1 MITRKAMII
10 VLLVACAIPA
20 TAEYSVTEIDLL
32 GMSGLQFNGAGPLL
46 IEIDEARNRLVTAN
60 TISSS
65 VSLIDCA
72 TREVVNIPI
81 AGRAFQH
88 LKSEALTIA
97 AATGR
102 IYLVGTKCFYIVDP
116 DEESS
121 LQIPTGVQFESIA
134 VDEKSGNVF
143 IAGRESS
150 KLGFYEASSGR
161 LRMLDWLESEE
172 ELINLNATPP
182 PPIRKVVA
190 DASLGCIVA
199 VDGLDPTISVFDGTT
214 GARKKS
220 RPLVLSAGGRWHL
233 GGYNET
239 NHHLYIV
246 VETAE
251 RKVIEAARI
260 DVVSGED
267 LIVPLP
273 GFTEGVGITY
283 NATRQEVYVP
293 YDNHPSV
300 HVVDFGHGGELHEI
314 KVPAYGNDGSA
325 VDAENDILYISSW
338 AHGEIDVIDLKARKL
353 VKRHPG
359 LGIIPHMFSLVF
371 NPGSGLVY
379 FPKGATAVN
388 GTFGSAISAFDPS
401 TGTLSKIHT
410 GWAPIDL
417 IEVPTRGSFLV
428 FNSEDEFAEVKADG
442 RCDLHRLPFDYP
454 IGAIDI
460 PEGDVYLSYG
470 PHQTY
475 WPTVYIWDAKNGVLT
490 IDANDL
496 GTYDRRIPRQAQQM
510 VLDRNGAL
518 YFTQNSWGRE
528 EQFVGVLTDQVRL
541 FNPNQ
546 RLRLVDEV
554 ERETTQRIL
563 RYDEASH
570 LLYLVRVGERD
581 QDPSVLQVLEPDS
594 GRVVRRMEVGR
605 TATDLA
611 FDDDKIYVAN
621 FDSGTLSAVDKSD
634 YSITE
639 VEAGKQ
645 PLKLCAF
652 GGTVYAID
660 HAGNSLV
667 EVGEPS
673 RGIPAEGRPDNIFV
687 WNGRLVITSHS
698 SDRLQVTSFDP
709 GSGTFEVLHTFEYPY
724 GDTRFDSVNVSFY
737 LRGQFGDALYSITRG
752 KADSSGRLW
761 ISDFLS
767 GRVFILSRNR

>member
-1 MITRKAMII
+1 MITRRGTII
-10 VLLVACAIPA
+10 ALLVACAFPA
-20 TAEYSVTEIDLL
+20 RAQYSVTEIDLL

-46 IEIDEARNRLVTAN
+46 IEVDEARNRLVAAN

-65 VSLIDCA
+65 VSVIDCA
-72 TREVVNIPI
+72 TGEVVNIPI
-81 AGRAFQH
+81 AGRAVQH

-97 AATGR
+97 AETGR
-102 IYLVGTKCFYIVDP
+102 IYLIGTKCFYIVDP
-116 DEESS
+116 DERSS

-143 IAGRESS
+143 IAGRESRQ
-150 KLGFYEASSGR
+150 LGFYEASSGM
-161 LRMLDWLESEE
+161 LKMLDWLETEE
-172 ELINLNATPP
+172 RLVNLNATPP

-190 DASLGCIVA
+190 DALLGSIIA
-199 VDGLDPTISVFDGTT
+199 VDGLEPSISTFDGTT

-220 RPLVLSAGGRWHL
+220 RPLGLSAGGRWHL

-239 NHHLYIV
+239 DRHLYLV

-251 RKVIEAARI
+251 RKVIQAARI
-260 DVVSGED
+260 DVSDGED
-267 LIVPLP
+267 LVVPLP

-283 NATRQEVYVP
+283 NPTREEVYIP
-293 YDNHPSV
+293 YDNHASI
-300 HVVDFGHGGELHEI
+300 HVVDFGKGGELHEI

-325 VDAENDILYISSW
+325 VDAEHDILYTSSW

-353 VKRHPG
+353 VTRHPG
-359 LGIIPHMFSLVF
+359 LGIIPHMFVFVF
-371 NPGSGLVY
+371 NPRSGLVY

-401 TGTLSKIHT
+401 TGKVSKIHT

-417 IEVPTRGSFLV
+417 IEVPSRGSFLV
-428 FNSEDEFAEVKADG
+428 FDSEDQFAEVKADG

-454 IGAIDI
+454 IGAIDS

-490 IDANDL
+490 IDADDL

-541 FNPNQ
+541 FNPSR

-563 RYDEASH
+563 RYDRASH
-570 LLYLVRVGERD
+570 LLYVVRVGEKD
-581 QDPSVLQVLEPDS
+581 EDPSVLQVIEPDS
-594 GRVVRRMEVGR
+594 GGVVRRLEVGR

-611 FDDDKIYVAN
+611 FDDQKIYVAN
-621 FDSGTLSAVDKSD
+621 FDSGTVSVIDKSD
-634 YSITE
+634 FSLRE
-639 VEAGKQ
+639 VKAGRQ
-645 PLKLCAF
+645 PLALYAL

-667 EVGEPS
+667 EIGGPS
-673 RGIPAEGRPDNIFV
+673 RELPTEGFPDNIFQ
-687 WNGRLVITSHS
+687 WDGSLVITSHS
-698 SDRLQVTSFDP
+698 GDWLQITIFDSDSGAFDTLHSFR
-709 GSGTFEVLHTFEYPY
+709 YPY
-724 GDTRFDSVNVSFY
+724 GDTRFDSGNVSFY

-752 KADSSGRLW
+752 EVDASGRLW

-767 GRVFILSRNR
+767 GRVFILSRGR